1 MVHSGSGKVSSAVVG
16 GHKMKV
22 LITGGRGYSDFD
34 AFEKAMEMLPFKI
47 ELIIHGGARGADS
60 IADMWAKKHGV
71 FVMRMDALWNA
82 HGKGAGPK
90 RNWAMLNFGKPDY
103 CVAFPGGNGTADM
116 VRQCEKAS
124 VVVWKPYG

>member
-1 MVHSGSGKVSSAVVG
+1 
-16 GHKMKV
+16 MKV
-22 LITGGRGYSDFD
+22 LITGGWDYSDFD

-60 IADMWAKKHGV
+60 IADRWAKKHGV
-71 FVMRMDALWNA
+71 FIMRMDALWDA

>member
-1 MVHSGSGKVSSAVVG
+1 VR
-16 GHKMKV
+16 V
-22 LITGGRGYSDFD
+22 LITGGRDFTD
-34 AFEKAMEMLPFKI
+34 FQSFETAMSALPFVP

-60 IADMWAKKHGV
+60 LADMWAKKHGV
-71 FVMRMDALWNA
+71 FVMRMDALWDA

-90 RNWAMLNFGKPDY
+90 RNYAMLKFGKPDY

-124 VVVWKPYG
+124 VTVWKPYG